1 MTRWNF
7 KMNNVIAIPTSNHSP
22 MIKFG
27 FLTLSFLNISD
38 NMPIFTKQVTS
49 FLNNVPGGVLE

>member
-1 MTRWNF
+1 
-7 KMNNVIAIPTSNHSP
+7 MNNVIAIPTSNHSP